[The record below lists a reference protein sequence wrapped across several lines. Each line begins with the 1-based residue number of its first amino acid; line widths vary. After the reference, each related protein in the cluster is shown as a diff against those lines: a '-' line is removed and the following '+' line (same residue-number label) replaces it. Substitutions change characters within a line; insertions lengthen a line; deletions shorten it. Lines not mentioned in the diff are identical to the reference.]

1 MITEYLLKAIES
13 GEELNIIYHSGS
25 KHEEMRKIIPR
36 SIDGDTLKAVDTKY
50 NRVKSFSIKKIEI
63 LDKNNEQ
70 LKFEDDNLQKDSIL
84 FKEISFFVAVLTVSS
99 YVSSYACEVMT
110 ASYFGFD
117 VDLISLSMSVIVKNS
132 VILLSIIT
140 ITLIPFILVTML
152 GNKNYYK
159 KKASKLEKIAS
170 FLEKNNKWRHII
182 FIIYLTIILICSYY
196 FLSVYLAKDNFYILL
211 LACVITAFC
220 YSFYR
225 MIYSN
230 KPMHLLYSLAIF
242 LFLCIVLAI
251 LVFMIFPLKNFKPY
265 QSFEYNGQSYILLR
279 NYDGN
284 LVANKII
291 IKQPVETIKQEE
303 SKLSTERKQPDKY
316 CFNKEI
322 LYLPKDSIK
331 EGLTFKKVDVEGY
344 CDGKTNNDNTQ
355 TK

>member
-1 MITEYLLKAIES
+1 MTITE
-13 GEELNIIYHSGS
+13 
-25 KHEEMRKIIPR
+25 
-36 SIDGDTLKAVDTKY
+36 
-50 NRVKSFSIKKIEI
+50 
-63 LDKNNEQ
+63 
-70 LKFEDDNLQKDSIL
+70 FEDDDLQKNSIL
-84 FKEISFFVAVLTVSS
+84 FKEISFFVVVLTVSS
-99 YVSSYACEVMT
+99 YVSTYACEVIT

-152 GNKNYYK
+152 CIKCYYK
-159 KKASKLEKIAS
+159 EASKLEKIAS
-170 FLEKNNKWRHII
+170 FLENNNKLCHII
-182 FIIYLTIILICSYY
+182 FIIYLIFIFGCSYY

-211 LACVITAFC
+211 LACVIIGL
-220 YSFYR
+220 FYCFYIT
-225 MIYSN
+225 IYSN
-230 KPMHLLYSLAIF
+230 KLMYLIFSLAIF
-242 LFLCIVLAI
+242 LFLCILLAI
-251 LVFMIFPLKNFKPY
+251 LVFMIFPLKNFKPH

-303 SKLSTERKQPDKY
+303 SKPSTERKQPDKY

-344 CDGKTNNDNTQ
+344 CDEKTNNDNTQ